1 MINDTPYTFYFG
13 YLGALGAMVSELLN
27 NIGFYF

>member
-1 MINDTPYTFYFG
+1 MNTDLPITFYFG
-13 YLGALGAMVSELLN
+13 YLGALGAMASELLN